1 MSDTFVAGVLSNEQA
16 VEEAYKRLRAI
27 GIQRSAMSI
36 ILPTHGE
43 AAHQAEKNWGA
54 ALKNGATSG
63 ILLGGVV
70 GGLLGFGVLAIPGI
84 EIFEESLLSVLVGAG
99 TGGVL
104 GGIAGWLSGL
114 ATSKRPSTQS
124 NLEKQ
129 VAGILFAVYHCDES
143 LKRRVE
149 KIFRD
154 CGALAI
160 LPR

>member
-1 MSDTFVAGVLSNEQA
+1 MSDKFVAGVLSNEQA
-16 VEEAYKRLRAI
+16 VGEAYKRLRAI
-27 GIQRSAMSI
+27 GIQRADMSI
-36 ILPTHGE
+36 LLPTHGE
-43 AAHQAEKNWGA
+43 AAHEAKNWGA

-114 ATSKRPSTQS
+114 VTSKRPFTQS